1 MQRQQQILEKE
12 QQTLVNQYVWPMV
25 ISTQL
30 KEQCLQDFSS
40 YMSMPVLRQ
49 STCIICNIRASA
61 NTMKECAL
69 QDIPNLDKLSRHTDL
84 MNIIPQTQQDTQ
96 GECFNRL
103 ITLLYTDLFEK
114 R

>member
-1 MQRQQQILEKE
+1 
-12 QQTLVNQYVWPMV
+12 
-25 ISTQL
+25 
-30 KEQCLQDFSS
+30 
-40 YMSMPVLRQ
+40 
-49 STCIICNIRASA
+49 
-61 NTMKECAL
+61 MKECAL